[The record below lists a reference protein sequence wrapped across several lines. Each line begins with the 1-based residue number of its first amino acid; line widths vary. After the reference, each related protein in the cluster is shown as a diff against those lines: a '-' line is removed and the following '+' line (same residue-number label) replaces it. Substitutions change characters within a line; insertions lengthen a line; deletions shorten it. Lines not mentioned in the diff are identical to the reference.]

1 MSAGASNATCDVFHG
16 AKTRWYLNYRT
27 MAGHEMVHNAMY
39 APHEYDAGISSVD
52 QISFLNGED
61 DIPRITRIDSA
72 EVVYR
77 AHRRAKLVGR
87 YLMGD
92 ILGEGSYGKVKE
104 ALDTETL
111 QRRAIKIIK
120 RRKLRKINNGEQNVK
135 R

>member
-1 MSAGASNATCDVFHG
+1 MAEHEVVQNVVYSAPG
-16 AKTRWYLNYRT
+16 
-27 MAGHEMVHNAMY
+27 
-39 APHEYDAGISSVD
+39 EYDAGISHMVD
-52 QISFLNGED
+52 QISFLNADD
-61 DIPRITRIDSA
+61 DILPRITRIDSA

-77 AHRRAKLVGR
+77 AQRRAKLVGR